1 VCFCSL
7 LFPHFFGPGGPAG
20 GMERTHDEI
29 RMALDAYHRELAKLN
44 HNAMQGGALPP
55 GLLGLHP
62 QMPQMMNGIVGGAQD
77 LSLPKERP
85 TSARDMKHSPHHS
98 SSSSHN
104 GPLSD
109 VDDKASVTKE
119 LSAATEAA
127 VADALRHAGSAF
139 SLVRPKAEP
148 SEYFFILLYLD
159 SSKRKKTVHFG
170 DSIIVN

>member
-1 VCFCSL
+1 
-7 LFPHFFGPGGPAG
+7 
-20 GMERTHDEI
+20 MDRTHDDI

-44 HNAMQGGALPP
+44 HNALQGGSIPP

-62 QMPQMMNGIVGGAQD
+62 QMPLLNGAGGAQD

-85 TSARDMKHSPHHS
+85 SSARDMKHSPHHS

-109 VDDKASVTKE
+109 VDDKASVAKE

-139 SLVRPKAEP
+139 SLVRPKTEP
-148 SEYFFILLYLD
+148 SEYSF
-159 SSKRKKTVHFG
+159 
-170 DSIIVN
+170 